1 MKKFIMVIVC
11 LMTMVLSVNAQ
22 NELTFVENDY
32 KTTVSFKVIQLNDQ
46 WYTSGGTITIDYKN
60 YKSLGKNSMTCTVRI
75 GNDSAINHFENV
87 NFFVER
93 DKKTNKLAYIVS
105 DSFEDLLFI
114 LFPDNVNESNIE
126 VGSYV
131 FSIENQVL
139 LE

>member
-1 MKKFIMVIVC
+1 MVIVC

>member
-46 WYTSGGTITIDYKN
+46 WYTSSGTITIDYKN